1 MIGLIRAHFSVV
13 IPSSYKHGH
22 FELHDNVI
30 TVLPIVI
37 CIGPECRNRR
47 DEKHKEQQ
55 RKTQTEVFRITYNL
69 SHGQFLEFSFYYLQ
83 ALGDRGHKFCN
94 VWPISLWMIS
104 TQFTQI

>member
-1 MIGLIRAHFSVV
+1 MIGLIRAHFSLV

-30 TVLPIVI
+30 TILPIVI
-37 CIGPECRNRR
+37 CIRPECRNRR

-69 SHGQFLEFSFYYLQ
+69 SHGQFLSFRSIIYKPWGIGVINFAMFGLSHF
-83 ALGDRGHKFCN
+83 G
-94 VWPISLWMIS
+94 
-104 TQFTQI
+104 